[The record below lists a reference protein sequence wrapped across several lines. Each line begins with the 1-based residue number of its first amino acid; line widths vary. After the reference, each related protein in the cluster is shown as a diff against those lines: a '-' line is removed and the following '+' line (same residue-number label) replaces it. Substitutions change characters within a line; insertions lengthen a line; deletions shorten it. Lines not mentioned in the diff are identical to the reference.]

1 MQVKQI
7 TKPISDIYNLDSQL
21 KALYKRI
28 EKELPAK
35 TVELIRK
42 YDREMINSSLAK
54 VTRLKHLQILSIL
67 SKQLNKEWEEVTKE
81 DIEILVS
88 KIMEQFAED
97 NGQESNYSYDNKKVL
112 KIFFRWLKL
121 GSREFKEVGDPEETR
136 KIRVNRPRDKIVRED
151 LVTEEDKKKLLDGC
165 AGNLRDRALIDVQ
178 SEAGTRAGEILTL
191 KIKDVK
197 FDEYGAVIHVYGKTG
212 GRTVR

>member
-7 TKPISDIYNLDSQL
+7 TKPISDIYNLDNQL

-121 GSREFKEVGDPEETR
+121 PSREFQEVGDP
-136 KIRVNRPRDKIVRED
+136 
-151 LVTEEDKKKLLDGC
+151 
-165 AGNLRDRALIDVQ
+165 
-178 SEAGTRAGEILTL
+178 
-191 KIKDVK
+191 
-197 FDEYGAVIHVYGKTG
+197 
-212 GRTVR
+212 